1 MIISDRFIVTIL
13 PFFAVFFIYMSTTVP
28 TNIGI
33 LGSLLLAVFIRSLFI
48 SMKVKISD
56 LKVFSLFFICL
67 AYIYWAVLFRNGILE
82 LQDGFVMRL
91 FMAPLYCV
99 FFFFIFKDNVE
110 LLKKCIRYMLI
121 FCVAAWLI
129 QFFVSYAT
137 GTFLDYLD
145 MLGLRKQRGEAY
157 IFKHLHL
164 GFQIWRP
171 TGPFNEPGSYAT
183 VAFQLLVLDFFSR
196 KMVLTKLHKLTLVTL
211 FLSLSAFSM
220 LLATFF
226 LAVYFISRNKNLKT
240 YILIALF
247 TVIIIVALFFY
258 VQYRFVGNEASSG
271 LEFRTVL
278 LAQWLTQD
286 AMVYLFG
293 NSFEVVNIFTAA
305 TGDYDVFVE
314 DLTYLFYLLYH
325 LGVVFLLIYLIFMRS
340 LVTSNLQFIY
350 LSGLLFS
357 KVNITAYFLWV
368 TFISC
373 YLITRKE
380 GKTMG
385 YNK

>member
-1 MIISDRFIVTIL
+1 
-13 PFFAVFFIYMSTTVP
+13 MSTTVP
-28 TNIGI
+28 TNVGL
-33 LGSLLLAVFIRSLFI
+33 LGSLLLALFIRALFI
-48 SMKVKISD
+48 SMKVKMSD
-56 LKVFSLFFICL
+56 INIFSLFFICL
-67 AYIYWAVLFRNGILE
+67 AYIYWAVLFRNGALE
-82 LQDGFVMRL
+82 LQEGFVMRL
-91 FMAPLYCV
+91 FMAPLYCIL
-99 FFFFIFKDNVE
+99 FFFIFKDNVD

-121 FCVAAWLI
+121 FCVVAWLL
-129 QFFVSYAT
+129 QFVVSYAT

-145 MLGLRKQRGEAY
+145 MLGLRKQRGEGY

-226 LAVYFISRNKNLKT
+226 LAIYFISRNKNLKT

-368 TFISC
+368 SFISC

-380 GKTMG
+380 GKAMG

>member
-1 MIISDRFIVTIL
+1 MSIFDRFIVTIL

-28 TNIGI
+28 TNIGV
-33 LGSLLLAVFIRSLFI
+33 LGSLLLGLFIRSLFI
-48 SMKVKISD
+48 SMKVKMID
-56 LKVFSLFFICL
+56 IKVFFIFFICL
-67 AYIYWAVLFRNGILE
+67 AYIYWAVLFRNGVLE
-82 LQDGFVMRL
+82 LQEGFVMRL

-99 FFFFIFKDNVE
+99 LFFFIFKDNVG
-110 LLKKCIRYMLI
+110 LLQKCIRYMLV
-121 FCVAAWLI
+121 FCVVAWLL
-129 QFFVSYAT
+129 QFVVSYAT

-145 MLGLRKQRGEAY
+145 MLGLRKQRGEGY

-183 VAFQLLVLDFFSR
+183 VVFQLLVLDFFSR
-196 KMVLTKLHKLTLVTL
+196 KMVLTNLHKITLITL

-240 YILIALF
+240 YLLIALF
-247 TVIIIVALFFY
+247 AVIMTIALFYY

-278 LAQWLTQD
+278 LAKWLTQD
-286 AMVYLFG
+286 TIAYLLG
-293 NSFEVVNIFTAA
+293 NSFEVVNIFTVA

-325 LGVVFLLIYLIFMRS
+325 LGVIFLFLYLIFMRT
-340 LVTSNLQFIY
+340 LVKSNLQFIY

-373 YLITRKE
+373 YLIVRNESKLE
-380 GKTMG
+380 GS
-385 YNK
+385 NK